1 MVCGDLPSDS
11 FVFHSVVLKLLGHLG
26 DVISEDLLKLSDTLP
41 PNCLNINNSGDSLDS
56 DVFRQ
61 LHQKSSVKRIVRV
74 DDLVWVLWILA
85 LEVLTLNS
93 QASVAREVIFI
104 IIFSALK
111 ILNLIFH
118 SILKN

>member
-74 DDLVWVLWILA
+74 DDLVRVLRILA